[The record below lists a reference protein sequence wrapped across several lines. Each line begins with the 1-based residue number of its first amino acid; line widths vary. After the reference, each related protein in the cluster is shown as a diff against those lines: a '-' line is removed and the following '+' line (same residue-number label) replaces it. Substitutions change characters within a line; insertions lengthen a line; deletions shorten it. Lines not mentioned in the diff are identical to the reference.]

1 MEIFEK
7 TDGDAETWHFSWQF
21 TIEKKEEQTDQMV
34 KVNAELEERKAF
46 EKFHFNFSRRR
57 WQNSS

>member
-7 TDGDAETWHFSWQF
+7 MDGNDETRHFSWQF
-21 TIEKKEEQTDQMV
+21 TIEKKEEQTDQLV
-34 KVNAELEERKAF
+34 KANAELEERKAL

-57 WQNSS
+57 WQNNS